1 MARQK
6 PDCAPLAEPEAAF
19 RAQTIEHPDRPAGFV
34 GLAREAM
41 RQRAWSV
48 ALERWQVCFERFAA
62 QARPEWQVGLGR
74 ALLALGRLDE
84 AEVAFQ
90 ALAVRQTDRPAGFV
104 GLARV
109 ATRRCA
115 WDIALERWQVCF
127 ERFAAQA
134 RPQWY
139 EARASALLELGR
151 LDEAA
156 ALYRQ
161 MIERA
166 ADDSM
171 ALQGLAVVAAR
182 MEQAE
187 DAAQL
192 LAVPIEALER
202 SLELAPDD
210 RNARLSLGF
219 MLQCLGRLDAAVAQ
233 YAETIRRWQSA
244 RIAPSP
250 QWSRPRAARRI
261 AGEVHLVSNF
271 AVHGGGEWRCIEL
284 FKALEKHCRPSLWSP
299 LKPLPLFA
307 QRYPVQ
313 VIDTAA
319 GRYPKGGTIAIFGAQ
334 KIREWIRLAQP
345 ERLILIY
352 NYLTP
357 RGLMR
362 ALENLDRWG
371 VSGPELVYASE
382 LMRRATSLPGIVE
395 PSLIDISRFTPRA
408 RRRHEPDR
416 FAVGRMSRDTPAKH
430 HPRDPGL
437 YRRMIDAGCHIRLM
451 GATVLEPRLGGLAG
465 IEIMP
470 IEAEDVAAFLQGLD
484 CFFYRTSYE
493 FVETNGRVVH
503 EAMACGLP
511 VVCHRNGGYREV
523 IDDGRNGFLF
533 ESDAEA
539 FAIILR
545 LKAEPELRRRIGEAA
560 RRTAEAIH
568 GPAAR
573 RDLID
578 FYLAPRGTL

>member
-1 MARQK
+1 M
-6 PDCAPLAEPEAAF
+6 PDCAPFSDRDAAF

-48 ALERWQVCFERFAA
+48 ALERWQACFERFAA
-62 QARPEWQVGLGR
+62 RARPEWQVGLAR
-74 ALLALGRLDE
+74 ALLA
-84 AEVAFQ
+84 
-90 ALAVRQTDRPAGFV
+90 
-104 GLARV
+104 
-109 ATRRCA
+109 
-115 WDIALERWQVCF
+115 
-127 ERFAAQA
+127 
-134 RPQWY
+134 
-139 EARASALLELGR
+139 LGR

-161 MIERA
+161 TIERTPH
-166 ADDSM
+166 DSM

-192 LAVPIEALER
+192 LAEPMKALER
-202 SLELAPDD
+202 SLELVPDD
-210 RNARLSLGF
+210 RDARLGLGF
-219 MLQCLGRLDAAVAQ
+219 MLQCLGRLDAAIAL

-244 RIAPSP
+244 RIAAP
-250 QWSRPRAARRI
+250 ARRSQPRSAPRI
-261 AGEVHLVSNF
+261 AEEVHLVSNF
-271 AVHGGGEWRCIEL
+271 AVLGGGERRCIEL
-284 FKALEKHCRPSLWSP
+284 FKSLEGHCRASLWSP
-299 LKPLPLFA
+299 SQPHPLFA
-307 QRYPVQ
+307 QCYPVQ
-313 VIDTAA
+313 VIDNAA
-319 GRYPKGGTIAIFGAQ
+319 GRYPQGGTIATFGAR
-334 KIREWIRLAQP
+334 KIREWIRFAQP

-352 NYLTP
+352 NHLTP

-395 PSLIDISRFTPRA
+395 PSLIDISRFVPRA
-408 RRRHEPDR
+408 RQRPAADR
-416 FAVGRMSRDTPAKH
+416 FAVGRVSRDTSVKH

-437 YRRMIDAGCHIRLM
+437 YRRLIDAGCRVRLM
-451 GATVLEPRLGGLAG
+451 GATVIEPRLGSLAG
-465 IEIMP
+465 MEIIP
-470 IEAEDVAAFLQGLD
+470 VEAEDVAGFLQGLD

-493 FVETNGRVVH
+493 FVEANGRVVH

-511 VVCHRNGGYREV
+511 VVCHRNGGYRDV

-533 ESDAEA
+533 DGDAEA

-545 LKAEPELRRRIGEAA
+545 LKADRELRRRIGEAA

-578 FYLAPRGTL
+578 FYLAPGGTL